1 MTDDSS
7 CSVWSCPLLP
17 HARSVLHSGR
27 ASSSSTSTWQGWAAC
42 ASIAF
47 ALLMM
52 LYYMLASTASCSFG
66 VSWEVYWLWAFIV
79 GMDYSSRWCYSW
91 APWVFLGRSSAL
103 AASFISVWWRWMARG
118 FIYFVAFVLFTVI
131 YYGMTWTTW
140 RSLAC
145 ASRRLLALPA
155 WLHLLRRLRGPC
167 GALLHDGVGCSE
179 LDGWCS
185 LTFSRFVGADA
196 GPLRQS
202 WRRFAL
208 GPLRLARVFNYL
220 VAFVPLAVTYC
231 ETAWTASSSLAGA
244 SWCPLAFSA
253 WLHQLRR
260 LRDPGGALL
269 HDGLGCFKLVGRCS
283 LTLSCFVGT
292 DFGPLWLSRRWFAL
306 GPLRLAPG
314 FIYLDA
320 FVPLVV
326 IYYGTAWT
334 TSCSLACASW
344 CPLALPAWLH
354 QLWCLRGPC
363 GALLHDG
370 LGCSELFGWCSSAPS
385 RLVDADDGPLR
396 LSRRWFALGPLRLL
410 PGGGGL
416 KPRTSAMLFYL
427 GGGSLVLLLRRFW
440 ELGAPLA
447 VSGTAFPLSA
457 TCWATWTAGRD
468 SFWFLGELL
477 APTSTTLTRSSST
490 SRDLGCW
497 APGVAAAGDLS
508 WLVELFC
515 GFGRRF
521 DRL

>member
-1 MTDDSS
+1 MTDDTS
-7 CSVWSCPLLP
+7 CSVLACPLLP
-17 HARSVLHSGR
+17 HARRVLHSGR

-47 ALLMM
+47 ALLVMI
-52 LYYMLASTASCSFG
+52 YYMLVSTASCPFG
-66 VSWEVYWLWAFIV
+66 VSWEVRWLWAFIV

-91 APWVFLGRSSAL
+91 GPWVFLGRSSTL
-103 AASFISVWWRWMARG
+103 AASFISVWWRWMAHG
-118 FIYFVAFVLFTVI
+118 FINFVAFVLFTVI
-131 YYGMTWTTW
+131 DYGITWTTR

-145 ASRRLLALPA
+145 ASRRLLAFLA

-185 LTFSRFVGADA
+185 LTSSCFVGADA
-196 GPLRQS
+196 GPLRQP

-208 GPLRLARVFNYL
+208 GPLCPARVFNYL
-220 VAFVPLAVTYC
+220 VAFVPLAVTYG
-231 ETAWTASSSLAGA
+231 EMAWTASSSLAGA
-244 SWCPLAFSA
+244 SWCPVAFSA

-269 HDGLGCFKLVGRCS
+269 HHGLGCSELAGWCS
-283 LTLSCFVGT
+283 LTLSCCVGAAV
-292 DFGPLWLSRRWFAL
+292 GPLRLSRKWFAL

-334 TSCSLACASW
+334 ASCSLACASW
-344 CPLALPAWLH
+344 CPLAVPAWLH

-385 RLVDADDGPLR
+385 RLVLHDGLGCSELFGWCSSAPSRVVDADDGPLR

-416 KPRTSAMLFYL
+416 KPRTSAMLFFL
-427 GGGSLVLLLRRFW
+427 GVEAWCFSFGGFGSLVLHLQSQVLL
-440 ELGAPLA
+440 
-447 VSGTAFPLSA
+447 FPLSA
-457 TCWATWTAGRD
+457 TRWATWTAGRD
-468 SFWFLGELL
+468 SFWFWGSCLL
-477 APTSTTLTRSSST
+477 L
-490 SRDLGCW
+490 L
-497 APGVAAAGDLS
+497 
-508 WLVELFC
+508 
-515 GFGRRF
+515 RR
-521 DRL
+521 L

>member
-1 MTDDSS
+1 MNDRADRAAAE
-7 CSVWSCPLLP
+7 CR
-17 HARSVLHSGR
+17 ARRSGGHGR
-27 ASSSSTSTWQGWAAC
+27 AEWWRLREEAA
-42 ASIAF
+42 
-47 ALLMM
+47 
-52 LYYMLASTASCSFG
+52 
-66 VSWEVYWLWAFIV
+66 SWELRAMQATAAAGQALHDCTLALGFHCRYGLFLAMVLFLGPV
-79 GMDYSSRWCYSW
+79 GLSW
-91 APWVFLGRSSAL
+91 AVLCFGSLLHLRLVAVDGSWLHLLRRLRAL
-103 AASFISVWWRWMARG
+103 YGDLLRDDLDYLAWMARG

-145 ASRRLLALPA
+145 ASRRLLAFPA

-208 GPLRLARVFNYL
+208 GPLCLARVFNYL
-220 VAFVPLAVTYC
+220 VVFVPLAVTYC

-269 HDGLGCFKLVGRCS
+269 HDGLGCFALVGRCS
-283 LTLSCFVGT
+283 LALSCSVGA
-292 DFGPLWLSRRWFAL
+292 DFGPLRLSRRWFAL
-306 GPLRLAPG
+306 GPLRLAHG

-354 QLWCLRGPC
+354 HLWCLRGPC

-416 KPRTSAMLFYL
+416 KPRTSATLFFL
-427 GGGSLVLLLRRFW
+427 GVEAWCFSFGGFGSLVLHLQSQVLLFHCRRLAGLLGQLVATPFWFWGSCLLLLRR
-440 ELGAPLA
+440 L
-447 VSGTAFPLSA
+447 
-457 TCWATWTAGRD
+457 
-468 SFWFLGELL
+468 
-477 APTSTTLTRSSST
+477 
-490 SRDLGCW
+490 
-497 APGVAAAGDLS
+497 
-508 WLVELFC
+508 
-515 GFGRRF
+515 
-521 DRL
+521 

>member
-1 MTDDSS
+1 MTDDTS
-7 CSVWSCPLLP
+7 CSVLSCPLLP

-27 ASSSSTSTWQGWAAC
+27 ASSSTSTWQGWAAC

-66 VSWEVYWLWAFIV
+66 VSWEVRWLWAFIV
-79 GMDYSSRWCYSW
+79 GVDYSSRWCFSW
-91 APWVFLGRSSAL
+91 GPWVFLGRSSAL

-145 ASRRLLALPA
+145 ASRRLLAFPA
-155 WLHLLRRLRGPC
+155 WLHLPRRLRGPC

-185 LTFSRFVGADA
+185 LTSSCFVGADA

-208 GPLRLARVFNYL
+208 GPLCPARVFNYL
-220 VAFVPLAVTYC
+220 VAFVPLAVTYG
-231 ETAWTASSSLAGA
+231 EMAWTASSSLAGA

-269 HDGLGCFKLVGRCS
+269 HHVLGCSELVGWCS
-283 LTLSCFVGT
+283 LTLSCCVGAAV
-292 DFGPLWLSRRWFAL
+292 GPLRLSRKWFAL

-314 FIYLDA
+314 FIYLGA

-334 TSCSLACASW
+334 ASCSLACASW

-354 QLWCLRGPC
+354 HLWCLRGPC

-370 LGCSELFGWCSSAPS
+370 VGCSEL
-385 RLVDADDGPLR
+385 LVDADVGPLR

-416 KPRTSAMLFYL
+416 KPRTSATLFFL
-427 GGGSLVLLLRRFW
+427 GVEAWCFSFGGFGSLVLHLQSQVLLFHCRRLAGL
-440 ELGAPLA
+440 LGQL
-447 VSGTAFPLSA
+447 VA
-457 TCWATWTAGRD
+457 TP
-468 SFWFLGELL
+468 FF
-477 APTSTTLTRSSST
+477 
-490 SRDLGCW
+490 
-497 APGVAAAGDLS
+497 
-508 WLVELFC
+508 
-515 GFGRRF
+515 GFGGAACSYFGDF
-521 DRL
+521 DPFIVDLDGYS